1 MSFFGGIQK
10 STFAETTENNIDRA
24 YRKNEDEPNSS
35 KRNIAKPRDCHQ
47 RMDDFIKIQ
56 STWTQANKLEEDA
69 KYLVH
74 IREH

>member
-10 STFAETTENNIDRA
+10 TTFAETTEN
-24 YRKNEDEPNSS
+24 SS
-35 KRNIAKPRDCHQ
+35 KRTIAKPRDCHQ